1 MRIQSRRDIRA
12 QGTTSWKITWS
23 FARGRRQLGASD
35 PAIKGES
42 FGREIKVMERVS
54 QCLGVG
60 YVMAGLR
67 SEGFMESLSGLVIGN
82 LPSPSAGIGHEM

>member
-1 MRIQSRRDIRA
+1 VGKSHGALRKEDGNSERA
-12 QGTTSWKITWS
+12 N
-23 FARGRRQLGASD
+23 
-35 PAIKGES
+35 PHKGES

-54 QCLGVG
+54 QSLGVG

-82 LPSPSAGIGHEM
+82 LPSPSAGIGYEM